1 VARRAARDRARRPRA
16 FHQARRE
23 QLIAHA
29 SALFHLGRKGP
40 DGRPLREHLLAGWR
54 QTGKKPDELDLPPL
68 DPSLQPIWDAF
79 LDLGRSR
86 APAMSG
92 LAPITYSE
100 ILAWQQANRVDLTP
114 WEVDTLRAVDAAAI
128 TALTADAAA
137 TKES

>member
-1 VARRAARDRARRPRA
+1 
-16 FHQARRE
+16 
-23 QLIAHA
+23 
-29 SALFHLGRKGP
+29 
-40 DGRPLREHLLAGWR
+40 
-54 QTGKKPDELDLPPL
+54 
-68 DPSLQPIWDAF
+68 
-79 LDLGRSR
+79 
-86 APAMSG
+86 MSG